1 MSAATDAKQV
11 GTGGI
16 RLAVCAEMLF
26 LELPIEERVRRIS
39 EAGFDVELWDTRKH
53 DIERLAATGATF
65 SSMTGYSAGSVIE
78 PDTAG
83 DVVRTAAE
91 LIPTALALGISRMV
105 VHPAELIDGQA
116 ARPAYRATGRMW
128 LTGLR
133 TLEKLG
139 ELGAKHGITFALENL
154 NTIVDHP
161 GIPLA
166 RATDTLALVEAVE
179 HPNVKLML
187 DLYHAQIGEGNLIDL
202 LGRALP
208 HIGEI
213 QVADVPGRCE
223 PGTGEI
229 NYPAI
234 ARTLDEIGYQG
245 TVGMEAWAASDSG
258 LALTRFRE
266 AFTLRT
272 ADASR

>member
-1 MSAATDAKQV
+1 MV
-11 GTGGI
+11 
-16 RLAVCAEMLF
+16 F
-26 LELPIEERVRRIS
+26 LDLPLEERVRRIS
-39 EAGFDVELWDTRKH
+39 GAGFDVELWDTRKH
-53 DIERLAATGATF
+53 NVERLSAAGAVF
-65 SSMTGYSAGSVIE
+65 SSMTGYSAGSVID
-78 PDTAG
+78 PDTSQN
-83 DVVRTAAE
+83 VIRTARA
-91 LIPTALALGISRMV
+91 LIPTALELGVSRMV

-116 ARPAYRATGRMW
+116 ARPAFRATGQLW

-139 ELGAKHGITFALENL
+139 ELGAEHGIVITLENL

-166 RATDTLALVEAVE
+166 RAKDTLALVEAVG
-179 HPNVKLML
+179 HPNVKMML

-202 LGRALP
+202 LRRALP

-229 NYPAI
+229 NYPAV
-234 ARTLDEIGYQG
+234 ARALEQAGYTG
-245 TVGMEAWAASDSG
+245 TVGMEAWAESDSA
-258 LALTRFRE
+258 LALDRFRE
-266 AFTLRT
+266 AFTVRRP
-272 ADASR
+272 APAV